1 MYNWFS
7 CFTLPLL
14 LFLLRRRNM
23 QSYRIYTTKSM
34 YHLTKSPCRVIMT
47 IKITYP
53 KISLAIAFTLSTSIS
68 TTFTSAADDG
78 STGKQ
83 NPDHFS
89 DFPD

>member
-34 YHLTKSPCRVIMT
+34 YHLTKSLCR
-47 IKITYP
+47 
-53 KISLAIAFTLSTSIS
+53 AINLNVLYAHNK
-68 TTFTSAADDG
+68 D
-78 STGKQ
+78 
-83 NPDHFS
+83 
-89 DFPD
+89 